1 MVEGGSMMQDVK
13 VINQEIGKN
22 WAVYHGD
29 NVQVIKG
36 IPDNSIGLSVFSPPF
51 LSLYTYSNSVL
62 DMGNSKSDEQFYEHY
77 KFLIK
82 ELYRVLMPGRLVCIH
97 CVDVPM
103 MKERDG
109 AIGLKDFPG
118 ENIRLFQ
125 DEGFIYH
132 SRVTIYKSPVVEMV
146 RTNALGLLHKQLRKD
161 SAMSRMGLPD
171 YIIVMRKPGENP
183 EPISHT
189 HETYPVSKW
198 QKVAEPVWM
207 EIDQSNTLNAVAAR
221 DEKDERHIVP
231 LQLDTIENCIELYS
245 NPGDIVLDPF
255 GGIMSTVYQAIKMGR
270 KGIGIELK
278 DSYFEQGIKNCKLAE
293 LENNQVSLF
302 DLGGSE

>member
-1 MVEGGSMMQDVK
+1 MFVQNVK
-13 VINQEIGKN
+13 VINQSIGKN
-22 WAVYHGD
+22 YAMYHGD
-29 NVQVIKG
+29 NVQVMKG

-51 LSLYTYSNSVL
+51 LSLYTFSNSIM
-62 DMGNSKSDEQFYEHY
+62 DMGNSKTDDEFYEHY

-82 ELYRVLMPGRLVCIH
+82 ELYRTLMPGRLICIH
-97 CVDVPM
+97 CADVLM

-125 DEGFIYH
+125 DAGFIYH

-146 RTNALGLLHKQLRKD
+146 RTKAIGLLHKQLRKD

-171 YIIVMRKPGENP
+171 YIIVMRKPGENS

-255 GGIMSTVYQAIKMGR
+255 GGIASTGYQAIKMGR
-270 KGIGIELK
+270 KAIMIELK
-278 DSYFEQGIKNCKLAE
+278 DSYYEQGVKNLKLAE
-293 LENNQVSLF
+293 LESNQVTLF
-302 DLGGSE
+302 DLGGN

>member
-1 MVEGGSMMQDVK
+1 M
-13 VINQEIGKN
+13 
-22 WAVYHGD
+22 
-29 NVQVIKG
+29 KG
-36 IPDNSIGLSVFSPPF
+36 IPNNSVGMFMFSPPF

-62 DMGNSKSDEQFYEHY
+62 DMGNSKSDDEFYNHY
-77 KFLIK
+77 KFLID
-82 ELYRVLMPGRLVCIH
+82 EIYRTLMPGRLVCIH

-125 DEGFIYH
+125 DAGFIYH
-132 SRVTIYKSPVVEMV
+132 SRVTIFKSPVVEMV

-161 SAMSRMGLPD
+161 SAMSRAGLPD

-183 EPISHT
+183 EPIEHT

-207 EIDQSNTLNAVAAR
+207 EVDQSNTLNAVAAR

-245 NPGDIVLDPF
+245 NEGDIVLDPF
-255 GGIMSTVYQAIKMGR
+255 GGIASTVYQALKMNR

-278 DSYFEQGIKNCKLAE
+278 DSYYEQAVKNCKQAE
-293 LENNQVSLF
+293 LEMNQVSIF
-302 DLGGSE
+302 DI

>member
-1 MVEGGSMMQDVK
+1 MEKTK
-13 VINQEIGKN
+13 VINQAQGKN
-22 WAVYHGD
+22 WAMYHGD
-29 NVQVIKG
+29 NVQVMKG
-36 IPDNSIGLSVFSPPF
+36 IPDNSVGMFMFSPPF

-62 DMGNSKSDEQFYEHY
+62 DMGNSKTDDEFYQHY
-77 KFLIK
+77 KYLIQ
-82 ELYRVLMPGRLVCIH
+82 EIYRTIMPGRLVCIH

-125 DEGFIYH
+125 EAGFIYH

-161 SAMSRMGLPD
+161 SAMSRAGLPD

-183 EPISHT
+183 EPIEHT
-189 HETYPVSKW
+189 HESYPVSKW
-198 QKVAEPVWM
+198 QKIAEPVWM

-231 LQLDTIENCIELYS
+231 LQLDTIKNCIELYS
-245 NPGDIVLDPF
+245 NEDDVVLDPF
-255 GGIMSTVYQAIKMGR
+255 GGIASTVYQAIKMNR
-270 KGIGIELK
+270 KGIGVELK
-278 DSYFEQGIKNCKLAE
+278 DSYYDQAVKNCKQAE
-293 LENNQVSLF
+293 LEMNQVTVF
-302 DLGGSE
+302 DL

>member
-1 MVEGGSMMQDVK
+1 MIK
-13 VINQEIGKN
+13 VINQEIGKD
-22 WAVYHGD
+22 WAMYHGD

-36 IPDNSIGLSVFSPPF
+36 LPDNSIGLSVFSPPF

-125 DEGFIYH
+125 DTGFIYH

-171 YIIVMRKPGENP
+171 YIIVMRKQGENP

-207 EIDQSNTLNAVAAR
+207 EIDQSNTLNAVVAR

-255 GGIMSTVYQAIKMGR
+255 GGIASTGYQAVKMGR
-270 KGIGIELK
+270 KAIMIELK
-278 DSYFEQGIKNCKLAE
+278 DSYYEQGVKNLKLAE
-293 LENNQVSLF
+293 LENNQVSIF
-302 DLGGSE
+302 DL

>member
-1 MVEGGSMMQDVK
+1 MLMNAK
-13 VINQEIGKN
+13 VINQEQGNN
-22 WAVYHGD
+22 WAMYHGD
-29 NVQVIKG
+29 NVQVMKG
-36 IPDNSIGLSVFSPPF
+36 IPNNSVGMFMFSPPF

-62 DMGNSKSDEQFYEHY
+62 DMGNSKSDDEFYQHY
-77 KFLIK
+77 KYLIK
-82 ELYRVLMPGRLVCIH
+82 EIYRTLMPGRLVCIH

-125 DEGFIYH
+125 DAGFIYH

-171 YIIVMRKPGENP
+171 YIITMRKPGENP
-183 EPISHT
+183 YPISHT
-189 HETYPVSKW
+189 HEDYPVSKW

-231 LQLDTIENCIELYS
+231 LQLDTIRNCIELYS
-245 NPGDIVLDPF
+245 NEGDIVLDPF
-255 GGIMSTVYQAIKMGR
+255 GGIASTVYQAIKMNR
-270 KGIGIELK
+270 KGIAIELK
-278 DSYFEQGIKNCKLAE
+278 DSYYEQAVKNCKQAE
-293 LENNQVSLF
+293 FEMNQVSIF
-302 DLGGSE
+302 DI

>member
-1 MVEGGSMMQDVK
+1 MENAK
-13 VINQEIGKN
+13 VINQEIGEN
-22 WAVYHGD
+22 WAMYHGD
-29 NVQVIKG
+29 NVQVMKG
-36 IPDNSIGLSVFSPPF
+36 IPDNSIGLVVTSPPF

-62 DMGNSKSDEQFYEHY
+62 DMGNSKTDEQFYEHC

-82 ELYRVLMPGRLVCIH
+82 ELYRTLMPGRLVCIH

-103 MKERDG
+103 MKQRDG
-109 AIGLKDFPG
+109 VIGLKDFPG

-132 SRVTIYKSPVVEMV
+132 SRVTIRKSPVVEMV

-183 EPISHT
+183 EPIEHT
-189 HETYPVSKW
+189 HEDYSVDKW

-207 EIDQSNTLNAVAAR
+207 EINQSHTLNAVAAR

-245 NPGDIVLDPF
+245 NPGDVVFDPF
-255 GGIMSTVYQAIKMGR
+255 GGIASTLYQAIKMGR
-270 KGIGIELK
+270 KGLGVELK
-278 DSYFEQGIKNCKLAE
+278 DSYYDQAVKNCKLAE

-302 DLGGSE
+302 DPL

>member
-1 MVEGGSMMQDVK
+1 METK

-22 WAVYHGD
+22 WAMYQGD

-51 LSLYTYSNSVL
+51 INLYTYSNSAL
-62 DMGNSKSDEQFYEHY
+62 DMGNSKTDEQFYEHY

-82 ELYRVLMPGRLVCIH
+82 ELYRVLMPGRLICIH
-97 CVDVPM
+97 CVDVPK

-109 AIGLKDFPG
+109 VIGLKDFPG
-118 ENIRLFQ
+118 ENIRLFEN
-125 DEGFIYH
+125 EGFIYH
-132 SRVTIYKSPVVEMV
+132 SRVTIWKSPVIEMV

-183 EPISHT
+183 NPISHT
-189 HETYPVSKW
+189 MEDYPVDKW

-207 EIDQSNTLNAVAAR
+207 EIDQSNTLNAAAAR

-245 NPGDIVLDPF
+245 NEGDIVLDPF
-255 GGIMSTVYQAIKMGR
+255 AGIASTLYQAIKMGR
-270 KGIGIELK
+270 KGVGIELK
-278 DSYFEQGIKNCKLAE
+278 DSYYEQGVKNCKKAE
-293 LENNQVSLF
+293 LENNQTSIF
-302 DLGGSE
+302 DL

>member
-1 MVEGGSMMQDVK
+1 MTSVR

-22 WAVYHGD
+22 WAAYHGD
-29 NVQVIKG
+29 NVQVMKG
-36 IPDNSIGLSVFSPPF
+36 IPNNSIGFTMFSPPF

-62 DMGNSKSDEQFYEHY
+62 DMGNSKTDEEFYEHY

-82 ELYRVLMPGRLVCIH
+82 EIYRTLMPGRLVAIH

-103 MKERDG
+103 MKSRDG
-109 AIGLKDFPG
+109 EIGLKDFPG

-132 SRVTIYKSPVVEMV
+132 SRVTIWKSPVVEMV

-183 EPISHT
+183 SPISHKMK
-189 HETYPVSKW
+189 EYPVDKW

-207 EIDQSNTLNAVAAR
+207 DIDQGNTLNAAVAR

-231 LQLDTIENCIELYS
+231 LQLDTIKKCIELYS
-245 NPGDIVLDPF
+245 NKGDTVLDPF
-255 GGIMSTVYQAIKMGR
+255 GGIMSVPYKAIKMGR
-270 KGIGIELK
+270 KGIAIELK
-278 DSYFEQGIKNCKLAE
+278 DSYYEQGVKNCKLAE
-293 LENNQVSLF
+293 LESNQVSLF
-302 DLGGSE
+302 DS

>member
-1 MVEGGSMMQDVK
+1 MVKGGSLMETK

-22 WAVYHGD
+22 WAMYQGD

-51 LSLYTYSNSVL
+51 INLYTYSNSAL
-62 DMGNSKSDEQFYEHY
+62 DMGNSKTDEQFYEHY

-82 ELYRVLMPGRLVCIH
+82 ELYRVLMPGRLICIH
-97 CVDVPM
+97 CVDVPK

-109 AIGLKDFPG
+109 VIGLKDFPG
-118 ENIRLFQ
+118 ENIRLFEN
-125 DEGFIYH
+125 EGFIYH
-132 SRVTIYKSPVVEMV
+132 SRVTIWKSPVIEMV

-183 EPISHT
+183 NPISHT
-189 HETYPVSKW
+189 MEDYPVDKW

-207 EIDQSNTLNAVAAR
+207 EIDQSNTLNAAAAR

-245 NPGDIVLDPF
+245 NEGDIVLDPF
-255 GGIMSTVYQAIKMGR
+255 AGIASTLYQAIKMGR
-270 KGIGIELK
+270 KGVGIELK
-278 DSYFEQGIKNCKLAE
+278 DSYYEQGVKNCKKAE
-293 LENNQVSLF
+293 LENNQTSIF
-302 DLGGSE
+302 DL

>member
-1 MVEGGSMMQDVK
+1 MEATCTK
-13 VINQEIGKN
+13 VINQAMGKD
-22 WAVYHGD
+22 WAMYHGD
-29 NVQVIKG
+29 NVQVMRG
-36 IPDNSIGLSVFSPPF
+36 IPNNSIGLTVTSPPF
-51 LSLYTYSNSVL
+51 LNLYTYSNSVL

-82 ELYRVLMPGRLVCIH
+82 ELYRTLMPGRLACIH

-109 AIGLKDFPG
+109 VIGLKDFPG

-132 SRVTIYKSPVVEMV
+132 SRVTIRKSPVVEMV

-171 YIIVMRKPGENP
+171 YIIVMRKQGDNP
-183 EPISHT
+183 KPIEHT
-189 HETYPVSKW
+189 TEEYPVSKW
-198 QKVAEPVWM
+198 QKIAEPVWM
-207 EIDQSNTLNAVAAR
+207 EIDQSNTLNAVIAR

-231 LQLDTIENCIELYS
+231 LQLDTIKNCIELYS
-245 NPGDIVLDPF
+245 NPGDIVIDPF
-255 GGIMSTVYQAIKMGR
+255 GGIASTGYQALKMGR
-270 KGIGIELK
+270 KTIMIELK
-278 DSYFEQGIKNCKLAE
+278 DSYYEQGVRNLKQAE
-293 LENNQVSLF
+293 LENNQVSIF
-302 DLGGSE
+302 DFEL

>member
-1 MVEGGSMMQDVK
+1 METLDVK
-13 VINQEIGKN
+13 VINQEIGKD
-22 WAVYHGD
+22 WAMYHGD
-29 NVQVIKG
+29 NVQVTKG
-36 IPDNSIGLSVFSPPF
+36 IPDNSIGLSIFSPPF

-62 DMGNSKSDEQFYEHY
+62 DMGNSKTDEQFYEHY

-82 ELYRVLMPGRLVCIH
+82 ELYRVLIPGRLICIH

-132 SRVTIYKSPVVEMV
+132 SRVTIRKSPVVEMV

-171 YIIVMRKPGENP
+171 YIVVMRKPGENP

-189 HETYPVSKW
+189 FEDYPVDKW
-198 QKVAEPVWM
+198 QVVAEPVWM
-207 EIDQSNTLNAVAAR
+207 DINQSNTLNVAAAR

-231 LQLDTIENCIELYS
+231 LQLDTIKNCLELYS

-255 GGIMSTVYQAIKMGR
+255 GGIASTGYQAIKMGR
-270 KGIGIELK
+270 KAIMIELK
-278 DSYFEQGIKNCKLAE
+278 DSYYEQGVKNLKLAE
-293 LENNQVSLF
+293 LESNQVSLF
-302 DLGGSE
+302 DLGGN

>member
-1 MVEGGSMMQDVK
+1 MFVQNVK
-13 VINQEIGKN
+13 VINQSIGKN
-22 WAVYHGD
+22 YAMYHGD
-29 NVQVIKG
+29 NVQVMKG

-51 LSLYTYSNSVL
+51 LSLYTFSNSIM
-62 DMGNSKSDEQFYEHY
+62 DMGNSKTDNEFYEHY

-82 ELYRVLMPGRLVCIH
+82 ELYRTLMAGRLICIH

-125 DEGFIYH
+125 DAGFIYH

-146 RTNALGLLHKQLRKD
+146 RTKAVGLLHKQLRKD
-161 SAMSRMGLPD
+161 SAISRMGLPD
-171 YIIVMRKPGENP
+171 YIIVMRKPGENA

-255 GGIMSTVYQAIKMGR
+255 GGIASTGYQAIKMGR
-270 KGIGIELK
+270 KAIMIELK
-278 DSYFEQGIKNCKLAE
+278 DSYYEQGVKNLKLAE
-293 LENNQVSLF
+293 LESNQVTLF
-302 DLGGSE
+302 DLGGN

>member
-1 MVEGGSMMQDVK
+1 MIK
-13 VINQEIGKN
+13 VINQEIRDN

-29 NVQVIKG
+29 NVQVMKG
-36 IPDNSIGLSVFSPPF
+36 FPDNSIGFIMFSPPF
-51 LSLYTYSNSVL
+51 LSLYTYSNSIL
-62 DMGNSKSDEQFYEHY
+62 DMGNSKTDEEFYEHY

-82 ELYRVLMPGRLVCIH
+82 EIYRTLMPGRLVAIH

-103 MKERDG
+103 MKSKDG
-109 AIGLKDFPG
+109 VIGLKDFPG

-132 SRVTIYKSPVVEMV
+132 SRVTIWKSPVVEMV

-171 YIIVMRKPGENP
+171 YIIVMRKPGENS
-183 EPISHT
+183 EPIEHT
-189 HETYPVSKW
+189 TEEYPVDKW

-207 EIDQSNTLNAVAAR
+207 DIDQGHTLNAAVAR
-221 DEKDERHIVP
+221 EEKDERHIVP
-231 LQLDTIENCIELYS
+231 LQLDTIMKCIELYS

-255 GGIMSTVYQAIKMGR
+255 GGIMSVPYQAIKMGR
-270 KGIGIELK
+270 KGVGIELK
-278 DSYFEQGIKNCKLAE
+278 DSYYHQGVNNCKQAE
-293 LENNQVSLF
+293 IENNQVSIF
-302 DLGGSE
+302 DLQEG

>member
-1 MVEGGSMMQDVK
+1 MENAK
-13 VINQEIGKN
+13 VINQEIGEN
-22 WAVYHGD
+22 WAMYHGG
-29 NVQVIKG
+29 NVQVMKG
-36 IPDNSIGLSVFSPPF
+36 MPDNSIGLVVTSPPF

-62 DMGNSKSDEQFYEHY
+62 DMGNSKTDEQFYEHY

-82 ELYRVLMPGRLVCIH
+82 ELYRTLMPGRLICIH

-109 AIGLKDFPG
+109 VIGLKDFPG

-132 SRVTIYKSPVVEMV
+132 SRVTIRKSPVVEMV

-171 YIIVMRKPGENP
+171 YIIVMRKLGENP
-183 EPISHT
+183 EPIEHT
-189 HETYPVSKW
+189 HEDYPVDKW

-207 EIDQSNTLNAVAAR
+207 EINQSNTLNAVAAR

-245 NPGDIVLDPF
+245 NPGDVVFDPF
-255 GGIMSTVYQAIKMGR
+255 GGIASTLYQAIKMGR
-270 KGIGIELK
+270 KGLGVELK
-278 DSYFEQGIKNCKLAE
+278 DSYYDQAVKNCKLAE

-302 DLGGSE
+302 DPQ

>member
-1 MVEGGSMMQDVK
+1 METK

-22 WAVYHGD
+22 WAMYQGD

-51 LSLYTYSNSVL
+51 INLYTYSNSVL
-62 DMGNSKSDEQFYEHY
+62 DMGNSKTDEQFYEHY

-82 ELYRVLMPGRLVCIH
+82 ELYRVLMPGRLICIH
-97 CVDVPM
+97 CVDVPK

-109 AIGLKDFPG
+109 VIGLKDFPG
-118 ENIRLFQ
+118 ENIRLFEN
-125 DEGFIYH
+125 EGFIYH
-132 SRVTIYKSPVVEMV
+132 SRVTIWKSPVIEMV

-183 EPISHT
+183 EPITHT
-189 HETYPVSKW
+189 MEDYPVDKW

-207 EIDQSNTLNAVAAR
+207 GIDQSNTLNAAAAR

-245 NPGDIVLDPF
+245 NEGDIVLDPF
-255 GGIMSTVYQAIKMGR
+255 AGIASTLYQAIKMGR
-270 KGIGIELK
+270 KGVGIELK
-278 DSYFEQGIKNCKLAE
+278 DSYYEQGVKNCKKAE
-293 LENNQVSLF
+293 LENNQTTIF
-302 DLGGSE
+302 DL

>member
-1 MVEGGSMMQDVK
+1 MFVQNVK
-13 VINQEIGKN
+13 VINQSIGKN
-22 WAVYHGD
+22 YAMYHGD
-29 NVQVIKG
+29 NVQVMKG

-51 LSLYTYSNSVL
+51 LSLYTYSNSIM
-62 DMGNSKSDEQFYEHY
+62 DMGNSKTDNEFYEHY

-82 ELYRVLMPGRLVCIH
+82 ELYRTLMPGRLICIH

-125 DEGFIYH
+125 DAGFIYH

-171 YIIVMRKPGENP
+171 YIIVMRKPGDNP

-189 HETYPVSKW
+189 FEDYPVDKW

-207 EIDQSNTLNAVAAR
+207 DINQSNTLNAVVAR

-255 GGIMSTVYQAIKMGR
+255 GGIASTLYQAIKMGR

-278 DSYFEQGIKNCKLAE
+278 DSYYEQAVKNCKQAE

-302 DLGGSE
+302 DLGGN